1 MSRLAK
7 DKKLSEETKQ
17 KISESMKGEL
27 NPFYKKIHTAESIEK
42 IIKKKSSS
50 EIYIYNS
57 N

>member
-7 DKKLSEETKQ
+7 DRKLSKETKQ
-17 KISESMKGEL
+17 KISESLKGEL

-50 EIYIYNS
+50 EIYIYSS